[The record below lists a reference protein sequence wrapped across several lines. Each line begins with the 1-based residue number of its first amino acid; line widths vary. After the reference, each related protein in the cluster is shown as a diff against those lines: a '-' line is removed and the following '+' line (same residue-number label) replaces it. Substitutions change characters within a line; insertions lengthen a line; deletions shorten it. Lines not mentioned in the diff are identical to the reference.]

1 MKQDRINIPISTE
14 DKQAIVKDGF
24 KHGFRSVSEYI
35 REKMLGNLDS
45 DEIKTLKAKNANLM
59 KLLKDQEDIDK

>member
-1 MKQDRINIPISTE
+1 MTKQDRLNIPISTE
-14 DKQAIVKDGF
+14 DKQTIVKDGF

-35 REKMLGNLDS
+35 REKMLGNLES

-59 KLLKDQEDIDK
+59 KLLKDQ

>member
-45 DEIKTLKAKNANLM
+45 DEIKKLKAKNANLKS
-59 KLLKDQEDIDK
+59 KLNKKEG